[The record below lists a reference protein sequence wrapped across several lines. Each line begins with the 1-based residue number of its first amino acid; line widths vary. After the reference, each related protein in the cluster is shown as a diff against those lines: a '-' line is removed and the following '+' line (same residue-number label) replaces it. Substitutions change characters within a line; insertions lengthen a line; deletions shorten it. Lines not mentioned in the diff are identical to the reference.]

1 MDYPL
6 FDVPRLGAGMLI
18 AIVSI
23 FHVCIAHLAV
33 GAGIFVGIAHTVAVK
48 RDDRHMLHFLQRFS
62 YYFILLTLVAG
73 AVSGVGIWITIGLGS
88 PPATSALIHM
98 FVWGWAIEWV
108 FFIVEIIAA
117 YIYYYGWYRLTPR
130 RHIAVAWIYA
140 VAAYMSLVIIN
151 GIVAFMLTT
160 GDWQP
165 PQWATDSSPLALF
178 WTGFFNPSYWS
189 QLVLR
194 TVSSLA
200 FAGLFVAM
208 VVNILPEY
216 TREQKQRIINIGSYM
231 LAPIGLMA
239 PAALWYF
246 AVLPAHAQQYPLGGS
261 IAMTM
266 FLALGLVA
274 SVFIAAYAYFG
285 LIKRKMYI
293 SGPTALLLFGLA
305 FIATGSMEFMREG
318 VRKPYLIYGYMYSNG
333 IIADEKHTDE
343 IDREGVL
350 AHARF
355 AYPPNM
361 TLAEAYDQP
370 LHVVGEYVYNAQCR
384 ICHTPNGTNAI
395 EHLINN
401 ASRDWLMKTTE
412 EQHRIKLF
420 MPPFHGTEKEKR
432 AVVEYL
438 YYLANPEE
446 FEIPASR
453 PAQVSRF
460 LYDDANK
467 GVQ

>member
-1 MDYPL
+1 VDYPL

-18 AIVSI
+18 ALVSI
-23 FHVCIAHLAV
+23 FHVVIAHISV
-33 GAGIFVGIAHTVAVK
+33 GTGIFLGIAHTLAVK
-48 RDDRHMLHFLQRFS
+48 RNDQQMLGFLKSFS
-62 YYFILLTLVAG
+62 IYFILLSLVAG
-73 AVSGVGIWITIGLGS
+73 AVSGVGIWVTIGLGS

-108 FFIVEIIAA
+108 FFIVEIVAA

-130 RHIAVAWIYA
+130 RHVAVAWIYA
-140 VAAYMSLVIIN
+140 ISAYMSLVVIN

-165 PQWATDSSPLALF
+165 PQWAEDVSPVTLF

-200 FAGLFVAM
+200 LAGLFLAM
-208 VVNILPEY
+208 VVNIIPGYDRDEKRRL
-216 TREQKQRIINIGSYM
+216 INIASYM
-231 LAPIGLMA
+231 LAPIGLMG
-239 PAALWYF
+239 PAAIWYF
-246 AVLPAHAQQYPLGGS
+246 AVLPEHAQQYPLGGS

-274 SVFIAAYAYFG
+274 SVFIALYAYFG

-293 SGPTALLLFGLA
+293 SGATALLLFGLA

-333 IIADEKHTDE
+333 IIADEKYTEE

-355 AYPPNM
+355 AYPPGM
-361 TLAEAYDQP
+361 TLEQAYDQP
-370 LHVVGEYVYNAQCR
+370 LHVLGEYVYNAQCR
-384 ICHTPNGTNAI
+384 ICHTPHGTNAI
-395 EHLINN
+395 GPLINQ

-438 YYLANPEE
+438 YFLGNPEA
-446 FEIPASR
+446 FESPTTQPSR
-453 PAQVSRF
+453 AGRF
-460 LYDDANK
+460 LYDDAK